1 MYMSETTE
9 LKNDSNVSVE
19 ARIKRAREALA
30 SLEEIVYLVPLP
42 AREATA
48 LKTRAGK
55 LSLSLDEIE
64 RRSRP
69 KPTKATLLNRLK
81 GASPEKIARALA
93 ALDEEQETPERDE
106 EQEMNDDEETV

>member
-1 MYMSETTE
+1 MSEMAE
-9 LKNDSNVSVE
+9 PKNDSNVSVE
-19 ARIKRAREALA
+19 ARIKSAREALA
-30 SLEEIVYLVPLP
+30 LLKDIVYLVPLP

-106 EQEMNDDEETV
+106 EQEMNDNEETV

>member
-1 MYMSETTE
+1 MSEMAE
-9 LKNDSNVSVE
+9 PKNDSNVSVE
-19 ARIKRAREALA
+19 ARIKSAREALA
-30 SLEEIVYLVPLP
+30 LLKDIVYLVPLP

-69 KPTKATLLNRLK
+69 KPIKATLLNRLK
-81 GASPEKIARALA
+81 GASAEKIARALA
-93 ALDEEQETPERDE
+93 ALDEEEETPERDE
-106 EQEMNDDEETV
+106 EQEMNDNEETV

>member
-1 MYMSETTE
+1 MSETTE
-9 LKNDSNVSVE
+9 LKNDSNLSIE
-19 ARIKRAREALA
+19 ARIKNAREALA

-64 RRSRP
+64 RRSHP

-81 GASPEKIARALA
+81 GASPEKIAQALA
-93 ALDEEQETPERDE
+93 ALEEEHETPERDE
-106 EQEMNDDEETV
+106 MQEMNAEEETV

>member
-1 MYMSETTE
+1 MSEMAE
-9 LKNDSNVSVE
+9 PKNDSNLSIE
-19 ARIKRAREALA
+19 ARIKSAREALV

-42 AREATA
+42 AREVTA

-93 ALDEEQETPERDE
+93 ALDEEQETPEHDE
-106 EQEMNDDEETV
+106 ERELNDNEERV

>member
-1 MYMSETTE
+1 MSETTE
-9 LKNDSNVSVE
+9 PKNDSNVSVE
-19 ARIKRAREALA
+19 ARIKSAREALA
-30 SLEEIVYLVPLP
+30 LLEDIVYLVPLP

-64 RRSRP
+64 RRCRP
-69 KPTKATLLNRLK
+69 KPTKATLLDRLK

-93 ALDEEQETPERDE
+93 ALEEEQETPELDE
-106 EQEMNDDEETV
+106 MQEINDDEEGV

>member
-1 MYMSETTE
+1 MSEMAE
-9 LKNDSNVSVE
+9 PKNDSNLSIE
-19 ARIKRAREALA
+19 ARIKSAREALV

-42 AREATA
+42 AREVTA

-106 EQEMNDDEETV
+106 EQEMTDDEERV